1 MRNNFL
7 HIRVKEKGFSYK
19 FMPYSHVTAM
29 HRLVLIALFAAL
41 LAVGG
46 WISLPIGPVPITLQT
61 MFLTLAGLVL
71 GPRDGAL
78 AALLFLAA
86 GLLGLP
92 VFSGGKGGLAV
103 FLGPTGGF
111 LLAFPLA
118 AWIFGFAGG
127 GRPVPLLKAVL
138 LCLAGSALVFAI
150 GALRLMWLMDLSLN
164 KALWAAVIP
173 FLPGGALK
181 LWAALAVYR
190 YLLRRGLLPDQAA

>member
-1 MRNNFL
+1 
-7 HIRVKEKGFSYK
+7 
-19 FMPYSHVTAM
+19 MPYPHVTAM

-41 LAVGG
+41 LAVGS
-46 WISLPIGPVPITLQT
+46 WISIPIGPVPITLQT
-61 MFLTLAGLVL
+61 MFLTLAGLIL

-111 LLAFPLA
+111 MLAFPVT
-118 AWIFGFAGG
+118 AWICGLAGG
-127 GRPVPLLKAVL
+127 KRKTALPRAVA
-138 LCLAGSALVFAI
+138 LCCLGGAI
-150 GALRLMWLMDLSLN
+150 MYAAGALRLMQVMDISLTQ
-164 KALWAAVIP
+164 ALWVGVIP

-181 LWAALAVYR
+181 LWAALAAQR
-190 YLLRRGLLPDQAA
+190 YLARQGLLV